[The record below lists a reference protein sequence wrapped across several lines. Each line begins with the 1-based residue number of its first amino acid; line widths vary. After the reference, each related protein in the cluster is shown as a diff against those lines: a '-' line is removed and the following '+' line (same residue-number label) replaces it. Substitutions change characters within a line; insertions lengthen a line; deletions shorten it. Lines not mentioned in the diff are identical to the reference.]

1 MTSKKIKDMERH
13 DALMTVSIEKR
24 NKIRFKCLGVEH
36 VVHIP
41 ARDQKEF
48 VSEFFRRYNPA
59 YLDEDGVERDLPVVI
74 TNYKSNDVVTLN
86 MKQPKFK
93 DVYKGIPKGM
103 RYVPNRLVTFEKSEK
118 EWKYDQ
124 MKRLFNY
131 YDAGTM
137 DEAKY
142 KSEIRK
148 LFSR

>member
-48 VSEFFRRYNPA
+48 VSEFFRRYSPA